1 MKRYKMSYSNGMLSE
16 STSQGGKNGK
26 DGKDGLPGAGFKLT
40 PAGNFDLQGKR
51 LTNVAAGTGNS
62 DSVTKYQVETIKNQ
76 LKADFLQ
83 VDGSSHMTGDLDLRG
98 NKLILPGEINMN
110 RKLIK
115 NLDVDES
122 DDFSAVNM
130 ATLKKHSASVGD
142 IDLQEKFNVLNSKQR
157 NLSELKTH
165 YDSLVS
171 FEEVKQNFLSLKETF
186 PMRATLDM
194 NNNSILKLKEPTLG
208 NEPATK
214 NYADK
219 KLSKTGGTL
228 TGAINMGKK
237 KITNLGTPT
246 ANTDAATK
254 GYADSQAFSGNMGNS
269 KITNLGTPTAN
280 TDAATKA
287 YADTKVFSGNMG
299 NSKITNLG
307 TPTANTDAATKGYVD
322 TEDAKHLSKTG
333 GTMTGAINMGTSKIT
348 NLGTPTANSD
358 AATKDFVEK
367 SHVSQS
373 GLQQNAFLFQM
384 TDVNESSSE
393 SNITVKGISTFSNT
407 PHTLFKK
414 AYNFTIGKSA
424 LNEYNARIGFNFYP
438 VFTGEYTYVVE
449 YFPPTLTNVSVDCRS
464 TPLNVNKQIFKKFPT
479 FVKNIVQ
486 IHKWQNTTPCYLMV
500 DIKSDGDASSPAKGE
515 GWMIVYGIEGTHND
529 VPSNILDTPFTIS
542 GGDMLL
548 QVPINMNKKTIE
560 NLPPPTETTQA
571 ATKGYVDISGIFSI
585 LEHATATFVDG
596 YIKQNAE
603 CFYSVER
610 GTKEEIFYNSST
622 KAISTLFDQTLSGLN
637 ATQSTVA
644 RRPKLS
650 TTKNAKRFF
659 FTFDGTKRML
669 SSIDLNPATGAND
682 IVHVFILFRLT
693 THAGSNANFRNG
705 LFGHDNGGWDKFVSF
720 NPLSSNSLIISGTTN
735 QKRVEV
741 GGNDW
746 KTKANASELNKWCCL
761 SIHWDVPAGAKKS
774 SCWVNGKKVKN
785 FTSRTSQG
793 STQMTFGDLDP
804 NGLAGLK
811 GDIQLFLLYKGWGM
825 SDLIVKAHHK
835 MICERFG
842 VDHDAITFP

>member
-1 MKRYKMSYSNGMLSE
+1 MNKSKKTLQSGVGGVEGPPGPEGPPGVGFTLSA
-16 STSQGGKNGK
+16 N
-26 DGKDGLPGAGFKLT
+26 
-40 PAGNFDLQGKR
+40 GNFDLQSKK
-51 LTNVAAGTGNS
+51 LENVSAATNGDDAVVKSQVFVADGDGNL
-62 DSVTKYQVETIKNQ
+62 EMNQ
-76 LKADFLQ
+76 KQ
-83 VDGSSHMTGDLDLRG
+83 
-98 NKLILPGEINMN
+98 
-110 RKLIK
+110 IK
-115 NLDVDES
+115 NLTTDES
-122 DDFSAVNM
+122 VDSCAVNM
-130 ATLKKHSASVGD
+130 LTLKKHSATIGD
-142 IDLQEKFNVLNSKQR
+142 IDLQEKYNVLNSKQR

-186 PMRATLDM
+186 PMRTNLNM
-194 NNNSILKLKEPTLG
+194 NQNSILNLKDPTTG
-208 NEPATK
+208 KEPATK
-214 NYADK
+214 DYADT
-219 KLSKTGGTL
+219 KLALTGGTM
-228 TGAINMGKK
+228 TGAINRGTHEITNLANPTRNAHAATKSYVDTEDAKNLSKAGGTMTGPINMGSSR
-237 KITNLGTPT
+237 ITNLGTPT
-246 ANTDAATK
+246 ANNDAATK
-254 GYADSQAFSGNMGNS
+254 SYVDSQAFSGDMGGN
-269 KITNLGTPTAN
+269 KITNLGTLTAN
-280 TDAATKA
+280 
-287 YADTKVFSGNMG
+287 N
-299 NSKITNLG
+299 
-307 TPTANTDAATKGYVD
+307 
-322 TEDAKHLSKTG
+322 
-333 GTMTGAINMGTSKIT
+333 
-348 NLGTPTANSD
+348 D
-358 AATKDFVEK
+358 AATKDFVDK

-373 GLQQNAFLFQM
+373 GLQQNVFLFQM

-438 VFTGEYTYVVE
+438 VSTGTFTYVVE
-449 YFPPTLTNVSVDCRS
+449 YFPPTTTNVSVDCRS
-464 TPLNVNKQIFKKFPT
+464 TPLNVTKQIFKKFPT
-479 FVKNIVQ
+479 YVKNIVQ

-500 DIKSDGDASSPAKGE
+500 DIKSDGDASSLARGE

-529 VPSNILDTPFTIS
+529 VSSSVLDTTFTITN
-542 GGDMLL
+542 GDMLL

-560 NLPPPTETTQA
+560 NLPLPTETTQA

-585 LEHATATFVDG
+585 LEHATATFIDG

-603 CFYSVER
+603 CLYSVER
-610 GTKEEIFYNSST
+610 GTKEELQYNSST
-622 KAISTLFDQTLSGLN
+622 RAISSLFDQTLSGLN
-637 ATQSTVA
+637 ATQTTSA
-644 RRPKLS
+644 QQPKLS

-669 SSIDLNPATGAND
+669 SNVDLNPATGAND

-693 THAGSNANFRNG
+693 THSGSNANFRNG
-705 LFGHDNGGWDKFVSF
+705 LFGHDNGSWDKFVSF

-761 SIHWDVPAGAKKS
+761 SVHWDVPAGAKKS

-842 VDHDAITFP
+842 VDHDAISFP